1 MATDAGQEDTEELA
15 TAIGMVVLGEWTLG
29 QAAERA
35 GVSRFRLR
43 ETMRDR
49 GVDVPVGGP
58 VDEADAMRSASTVRP
73 DPRTGETE

>member
-1 MATDAGQEDTEELA
+1 MATDTENEDTEALA

-43 ETMRDR
+43 ETMRER
-49 GVDVPVGGP
+49 GIDVPVGGP
-58 VDEADAMRSASTVRP
+58 VDEADAQRERDALR
-73 DPRTGETE
+73 DDG